1 MKLKSKLSFFAFI
14 GIITILSF
22 IFAILYLIINKK
34 IGFTLFLFTF
44 SLVSF
49 SIVFYFMYQTYKRFA
64 DFEIRIDEEGLF
76 FKIPKA
82 YADYYELEVQK
93 GKFLWKQIKS
103 VQYDS
108 EEKIIYL
115 VLLSK
120 VKIPIPV
127 FLFSKENIEKIL
139 KEISKHTSVEV
150 V

>member
-64 DFEIRIDEEGLF
+64 DF
-76 FKIPKA
+76 
-82 YADYYELEVQK
+82 
-93 GKFLWKQIKS
+93 
-103 VQYDS
+103 
-108 EEKIIYL
+108 
-115 VLLSK
+115 
-120 VKIPIPV
+120 
-127 FLFSKENIEKIL
+127 
-139 KEISKHTSVEV
+139 
-150 V
+150 